1 MLYAKTSRLEIPTH
15 GIFKLSEKALQDETP
30 ILIPVKEPGP
40 TSETSKS
47 ILFKL
52 NEHSFN
58 NCWIKGINVSE
69 CVRPLSNS
77 NFFIKFVSSKI
88 ATLHNLLE
96 VSTAKIFKIIL
107 LSNFQ

>member
-1 MLYAKTSRLEIPTH
+1 MPTQ
-15 GIFKLSEKALQDETP
+15 GIFKLSEKALQEAIP

-40 TSETSKS
+40 MSETNKS
-47 ILFKL
+47 MLFKVKS
-52 NEHSFN
+52 HSFN
-58 NCWIKGINVSE
+58 NCWIRGINVSE
-69 CVRPLSNS
+69 CVKPLSNS

-96 VSTAKIFKIIL
+96 VSIAKTFKIIL